1 MWTHIRC
8 GRTSILYGA
17 APPRAIQIVHWAAPA
32 GSSVR
37 VYVENQQRHHAQY
50 KLSTGQHPHDQVYQF
65 TPRSTHQAY
74 KFTPRSTIKRT
85 SLRRDQHIK
94 RTSLR
99 QDQQS
104 SVRVYA
110 EINMIKRTS
119 LRRDQHDQAYEFT
132 PRSTHQAY
140 EFTPRSTYYQ
150 TMHISEIE
158 YMMNDPKMDRRL
170 NAFIDSEIEYQQRHH
185 PQNKLSTGQHQLSF
199 YLTNCPLDN
208 TNISFSSNI
217 FFF

>member
-1 MWTHIRC
+1 M
-8 GRTSILYGA
+8 A
-17 APPRAIQIVHWAAPA
+17 
-32 GSSVR
+32 
-37 VYVENQQRHHAQY
+37 QRHHAQY
-50 KLSTGQHPHDQVYQF
+50 KLSTGQHLQDQAYEF
-65 TPRSTHQAY
+65 TWRTSSATTRNTNCPLDSTHM
-74 KFTPRSTIKRT
+74 IKCT
-85 SLRRDQHIK
+85 SLRQDQHIK